1 MGKDLMTLKAVAEML
16 RINENDVSQLAQKG
30 DLPATKVA
38 RQWRFN
44 RADVSRWISRRSV
57 SPSVARQLPP
67 EAVGM
72 PRLLT
77 VAGSLVP
84 SRVRLDLAARDKDG
98 ILRELVG
105 LVLDP
110 KKDKRLTETFFKALK
125 AREDL
130 CSTSVG
136 EGVAIPHARNAIV
149 GLVEQ
154 PVIAYGRSKLGVD
167 FGAVDGRPV
176 HHYFLLCAPNVREH
190 LQLLA
195 RVARLANEAE
205 VRAKLLAADTP
216 EQVITTLQA
225 AEHVLIG

>member
-1 MGKDLMTLKAVAEML
+1 MTLKAVAEML
-16 RINENDVSQLAQKG
+16 RINETDVSRLAQTG
-30 DLPATKVA
+30 DLPATKIA

-44 RADVSRWISRRSV
+44 RADVSRWVSRRNL

-67 EAVGM
+67 EATGA

-77 VAGSLVP
+77 VAGALAP
-84 SRVRLDLAARDKDG
+84 SRIRLELAGNDKDA
-98 ILRELVG
+98 ILRELVA
-105 LVLDP
+105 LVLDV
-110 KKDKRLTETFFKALK
+110 KKEKRLAETLFKALK

-154 PVIAYGRSKLGVD
+154 PVIAYGRSQRGVD

-176 HHYFLLCAPNVREH
+176 HHFFLLCAPNVREH

-195 RVARLANEAE
+195 RIARLANEGE
-205 VRAKLLAADTP
+205 VRAKLLAAEGA
-216 EQVITTLQA
+216 EQVLATIEA